1 MRERQRGP
9 RSRARLVG
17 SWGPGPAVV
26 APPYFM
32 SILIV
37 SPDAEAARSL
47 SSALDRSGHAAHWVD
62 SAQGFQDLQ
71 GRSNRELPLVLVV
84 DRAIDRFRELI
95 DEVSAGAPWLR
106 VYEMADSSPGDD
118 AATGSVLTKPFDA
131 AALASLL
138 GRERELAEL
147 DRYRYTLEAKAE
159 ELALLVEASF
169 EAIIGLGSDG
179 TIRSWNR
186 GAAST
191 YGYSKVEV
199 LGQSIELLEVAP
211 GAALERLGI
220 GKAESVE
227 VVRRCRDGTEVLV
240 LLSVSPVRNGTT
252 FAFAETSL
260 DITLRRRLERE
271 LEHEKRLAAI
281 GRIAAAMAHEINNPL
296 AVVRAANA
304 YVAEVARGTTDALL
318 IETVDD
324 VRLAVDRI
332 SGFVNHVCGF
342 ARRDRPTLADTSVR
356 ETVRMALRLAKPRA
370 ADRRV
375 EMSLEPGTDVRL
387 PHDAA
392 RISQAVLNLVSNAI
406 DAAAEEGGSV
416 TIRLITDAS
425 SVRVQVDDN
434 GPGVPEL
441 MRDRAFEPFT
451 TTKPQGQGTGLGL
464 AITRQIIDDHGGGV
478 SLFDRP
484 NGKGARAEL
493 LLPLV
498 ARAVPRRQTV
508 PETPSSTPPPRPRG

>member
-1 MRERQRGP
+1 
-9 RSRARLVG
+9 
-17 SWGPGPAVV
+17 
-26 APPYFM
+26 M

-37 SPDAEAARSL
+37 SPDREAARSL
-47 SSALDRSGHAAHWVD
+47 SSALERSGHPTEWLD
-62 SAQGFQDLQ
+62 SRESVGRRQDQ
-71 GRSNRELPLVLVV
+71 TAPLVLVV
-84 DRAIDRFRELI
+84 DRSIPEFREFI
-95 DEVSAGAPWLR
+95 DAMSRGAPWLR
-106 VYEMADSSPGDD
+106 VYEMADGPPGDE
-118 AATGSVLTKPFDA
+118 AAASSVLTKPFDA

-147 DRYRYTLEAKAE
+147 DRHRYTLEAKAD

-169 EAIIGLGSDG
+169 EAIIGLGADG

-186 GAAST
+186 GAATT

-199 LGQSIELLEVAP
+199 LGQSVELLEVTP
-211 GAALERLGI
+211 GAALERLAEGTT
-220 GKAESVE
+220 ESVE
-227 VVRRCRDGTEVLV
+227 VVRRCRDGSEVLV

-260 DITLRRRLERE
+260 DITLRRKLERE

-304 YVAEVARGTTDALL
+304 YVAEVARGATDALL
-318 IETVDD
+318 VETVED

-342 ARRDRPTLADTSVR
+342 ARRDRPTLADTSLR

-375 EMSLEPGTDVRL
+375 EMVLEPGSDVRL

-392 RISQAVLNLVSNAI
+392 RISQAVLNLVSNGI
-406 DAAAEEGGSV
+406 DAAAEDGGSV
-416 TIRLITDAS
+416 TIRLVTDAS

-434 GPGVPEL
+434 GPGISEQV
-441 MRDRAFEPFT
+441 RDRAFEPFT
-451 TTKPQGQGTGLGL
+451 TTKPQGKGTGLGL
-464 AITRQIIDDHGGGV
+464 AITRQIIDDHGGVV
-478 SLFDRP
+478 SLTDRP
-484 NGKGARAEL
+484 NRKGARAEL

-498 ARAVPRRQTV
+498 ARTVPRRPSTA
-508 PETPSSTPPPRPRG
+508 PRPSSRPPPRPRG